1 MTRCLELNK
10 KNKAMKFINFSNH
23 PSNGW
28 LKEQLIAAKDY
39 GEIVDMDFPNINPE
53 FTSKM
58 ICNLADEAVNTITS
72 YGKDITVH
80 IMGEMTFTYAVVSR
94 LKAMNIKCV
103 ASTTERNTIITPDGK
118 KVSEFKFVQF
128 REY

>member
-1 MTRCLELNK
+1 M
-10 KNKAMKFINFSNH
+10 FINLSNH
-23 PSNGW
+23 PSEGW
-28 LKEQLIAAKDY
+28 SEEQLAAAHEY
-39 GEIVDMDFPNINPE
+39 GEIVDIHFPNIEPS
-53 FTSKM
+53 FTSSM
-58 ICNLADEAVNTITS
+58 VNSLADATIDTITAL
-72 YGKDITVH
+72 GKDIVVH

-94 LKAMNIKCV
+94 LKAMHIKCV